1 MRQLRAVLRGSVLI
15 AQLLSATFFLQG
27 CDDEQEEESH
37 PPAAVKD
44 AHQVE
49 DLAAKEDSRGEQ
61 SALDRV
67 PIVERLP
74 RSAHEEAWGF
84 GRTSQSRSGPSTQL
98 VLVNAS
104 SVKRDAKP
112 GQGDKLL
119 DHERAFERALMSGS
133 DASREVHMMVAD
145 HYLQDYYK
153 HTSTTTTT
161 TTTTTTNTTTTTSTV
176 KKYYKN
182 STGSA
187 IDSSWKS
194 KRTRRTTTSTT
205 TTTTVAPVDEVL
217 LTNVPAIKVGESNET
232 DENLSFAPPP
242 PPLLAEELSN
252 ERSKRLV
259 PQDFTKD
266 VLDKGSPGGTWSP
279 ATFSAEDAAAAA
291 RATEGSED
299 VTSTYSTSPVT
310 STSSNATTTTTSE
323 TPHPST
329 TASSA
334 SESPTTITTTT
345 TTAVQILAS
354 EPLETKESRDAG
366 ELAEEARAKEE
377 ALAKQSTSTEPSD
390 SDEDEESEDSSSASE
405 KTEATDDDEDDAEA
419 QSIMQ
424 LHGQPAQESY
434 EVDPRLQAESM
445 SRVHRLQQDRAGLL
459 ELQLRQDQQL
469 DELRRRL
476 QRHQEKELERFH
488 QQQQKE
494 LEVLR
499 LESEAS
505 QWNAMPSMD
514 QEHAHARHR
523 HGSRKMGQW
532 LQEIVDSSKL

>member
-15 AQLLSATFFLQG
+15 AQLLSATLFLQG

-49 DLAAKEDSRGEQ
+49 DLAAKEDSRGEEN
-61 SALDRV
+61 ALDRV

-112 GQGDKLL
+112 GQGDRLL

-133 DASREVHMMVAD
+133 GASREVHMMVAD

-161 TTTTTTNTTTTTSTV
+161 TTITTTTTTTTTTSTGS
-176 KKYYKN
+176 KYIKN

-194 KRTRRTTTSTT
+194 TRTRRTTTSTAT
-205 TTTTVAPVDEVL
+205 TTTAAPSDEVL
-217 LTNVPAIKVGESNET
+217 LSNVPAIKVGESNAS
-232 DENLSFAPPP
+232 DENLSFV

-252 ERSKRLV
+252 ERSRKLV
-259 PQDFTKD
+259 PE
-266 VLDKGSPGGTWSP
+266 GSGGTWSP

-291 RATEGSED
+291 GAAEGSED
-299 VTSTYSTSPVT
+299 VTSTSSTSPVANSTSSTSPVT
-310 STSSNATTTTTSE
+310 TTSTSETAKSTTTTS
-323 TPHPST
+323 
-329 TASSA
+329 TAS
-334 SESPTTITTTT
+334 ETPTTITTTT
-345 TTAVQILAS
+345 AVQIATS
-354 EPLETKESRDAG
+354 EQETKESQDAG

-377 ALAKQSTSTEPSD
+377 ALAKQKANASTEPSD
-390 SDEDEESEDSSSASE
+390 SDEDEESEDSSSPSS
-405 KTEATDDDEDDAEA
+405 KTEVTDDDEDDADP

-434 EVDPRLQAESM
+434 EDPALQAESM
-445 SRVHRLQQDRAGLL
+445 SRVHRLQQDRAALL

-505 QWNAMPSMD
+505 QWNAMPRMD
-514 QEHAHARHR
+514 QEHSHKRHR